1 MAKNRSEYHA
11 RHLRE
16 KREAEQKQK
25 ESFVEWQ
32 NKMNELKRRRFS

>member
-16 KREAEQKQK
+16 KREAERKQK
-25 ESFVEWQ
+25 EIIDSFIT
-32 NKMNELKRRRFS
+32 RRKNPR